1 MKTTHFTAPRK
12 QISPASTFG
21 MHFLGQAFRKHGM
34 SSRLC
39 PDNYAFPIGDSNK
52 LT

>member
-1 MKTTHFTAPRK
+1 MKTTHFTALRK

-21 MHFLGQAFRKHGM
+21 MHFLGQTSRKHGM

-39 PDNYAFPIGDSNK
+39 PDNYPFPIGDLNE